1 MNTNP
6 DETKLACWL
15 EDELAGEELA
25 NFENWL
31 LGQADRAEHFAM
43 RDNARN
49 WRSMMASALPASE
62 EPPYP
67 DFFNS
72 RVAQAIRESRLQPAV
87 VEKPRF
93 SWRALLMPASA
104 CAGMVLAFWLG
115 TRSQPAPAITEFTWA
130 PKAIPVTEQ
139 ILYTPE
145 TGVVAECFSS
155 AGAAATVIVLDGVD
169 AIPDETDFSETVFM
183 KTAREI
189 DATADVEVD
198 NDGNQE
204 L

>member
-15 EDELAGEELA
+15 EDELAGEELTS
-25 NFENWL
+25 FETWL
-31 LGQADRAEHFAM
+31 RGQPDHAEHLAM
-43 RDNARN
+43 RDNTRN
-49 WRSMMASALPASE
+49 WRSIMASAMPSSE

-72 RVAQAIRESRLQPAV
+72 RVAQSIRENRPQSV
-87 VEKPRF
+87 VAEKTRF
-93 SWRALLMPASA
+93 SWRALLMPTTA

-115 TRSQPAPAITEFTWA
+115 TRSQPAPLEIDVTWA
-130 PKAIPVTEQ
+130 PRAIPVSEQ
-139 ILYTPE
+139 SLYTPE
-145 TGVVAECFSS
+145 SGVVAECFSS
-155 AGAAATVIVLDGVD
+155 TGAAATVIVLDGVE
-169 AIPDETDFSETVFM
+169 AIPDDTDFSETVFM

-189 DATADVEVD
+189 DATAGVEVE
-198 NDGNQE
+198 NDGDQE